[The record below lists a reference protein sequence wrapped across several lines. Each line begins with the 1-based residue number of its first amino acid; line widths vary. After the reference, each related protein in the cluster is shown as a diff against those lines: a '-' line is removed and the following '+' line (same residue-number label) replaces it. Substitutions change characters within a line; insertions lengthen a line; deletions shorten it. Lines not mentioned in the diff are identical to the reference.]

1 MAGGR
6 RHRSPRPRPGAR
18 ATGGRPRDHSPGSP
32 GVRPGPD
39 RPGKPPGAR
48 HPRAPDRRQRHP
60 ALTPSRYPG
69 PIESPSPV
77 MTASTP
83 TAVRRR
89 RNLESLNRTNLRG
102 FGLAAVLALLALL
115 AVKLEFKSPDSN
127 DWFYAYGVLVTA
139 VLATSMTVAFGFY
152 RDPALVARL
161 KDPELHQL
169 TELTDRA
176 PLVSCIVAIHNE
188 EDIVRRCVASLV
200 GQT

>member
-1 MAGGR
+1 
-6 RHRSPRPRPGAR
+6 
-18 ATGGRPRDHSPGSP
+18 
-32 GVRPGPD
+32 
-39 RPGKPPGAR
+39 
-48 HPRAPDRRQRHP
+48 
-60 ALTPSRYPG
+60 
-69 PIESPSPV
+69 

-89 RNLESLNRTNLRG
+89 RNLGSLNRTNLRG

-152 RDPALVARL
+152 RDPALVARI
-161 KDPELHQL
+161 KDPELDQL

-176 PLVSCIVAIHNE
+176 PLVSW
-188 EDIVRRCVASLV
+188 RRMPSELAGSRHSPRIFSAAVASLS
-200 GQT
+200 GSLT